1 MSVHNEV
8 FDEIVDAA
16 NDHGDAVKVLAQLN
30 IASVEAGCVGGD
42 RYQTLKNVRAMRD
55 ELQSL
60 RNLLVDLRV
69 CAKGLIQQ
77 RDEARAERDEF
88 KAALANLFTKCTC
101 TERDCLW
108 HEHARLLA
116 GVEP

>member
-1 MSVHNEV
+1 MRNEV

-55 ELQSL
+55 ELQAL
-60 RNLLVDLRV
+60 RNLVVDLRV

-77 RDEARAERDEF
+77 RDEARAERDEV
-88 KAALANLFTKCTC
+88 KSALVNMFTKCIC
-101 TERDCLW
+101 ADRECVW
-108 HEHARLLA
+108 CEYARVLS